1 MRCRRVAELLRAVS
15 RFAIVGVVGGV
26 AGACSSDTLRFTEN
40 PFANPYSAQRTAT
53 AGRTPD
59 PSMTGSLGA
68 PGGVATA
75 NGAAM
80 PSSRVT
86 SSPLAPVGA
95 SSSAPHL
102 VDAPSVTTPMP
113 HESYASSTG
122 GPGWSATGGTAVTV
136 SPGDSLSA
144 ISNRYGVPPAA
155 ILSANGIAAGQ
166 VAPGRRLIIPI
177 YNASGPN
184 VVARAPKPAPQPVP
198 EVARATPQPVAH
210 VAAAPT
216 KAPMRIIE
224 ARKAVIEPKT
234 TASVDTKTHPRPGR
248 PAMLAKSEAAPVKPA
263 APKIAAT
270 KIAAPKVAVARVAA
284 PKVAAP
290 KVVAANVA
298 VAKPAQPE
306 PVRKVAKV
314 EAAPVALPAKPIKVA
329 QPAKPAKPE
338 PQRVAALAPAKT
350 VQPEPVSAPKEPES
364 TGALPAQPTVAKAEF
379 RWPARGRVISGF
391 GGTGTNEGINISVPD
406 GTPVKAAE
414 AGTVAYAG
422 SEVKGYGNLVLIRH
436 ENGYV
441 SAYAHNGD
449 LDVKRGQKVARGQ
462 VIAKSGQSGNVTS
475 PQLHFEIRKGATP
488 IDPMPYLASN

>member
-1 MRCRRVAELLRAVS
+1 MRCRLVTGLLRTELSRAVS
-15 RFAIVGVVGGV
+15 RFAVIGVVGGL
-26 AGACSSDTLRFTEN
+26 AGACSSDTMRFSEN
-40 PFANPYSAQRTAT
+40 PFSNPYSGPKTAS
-53 AGRTPD
+53 AGTKAID
-59 PSMTGSLGA
+59 PSMTGSIGRPANAGA
-68 PGGVATA
+68 A
-75 NGAAM
+75 NAAAM

-86 SSPLAPVGA
+86 SSPLAPVGTNVA
-95 SSSAPHL
+95 SPVA
-102 VDAPSVTTPMP
+102 TPMP
-113 HESYASSTG
+113 RESYASSTG
-122 GPGWSATGGTAVTV
+122 GPGWSTAGGTAVTV

-144 ISNRYGVPPAA
+144 ISNRYGVPQAA
-155 ILSANGIAAGQ
+155 ILSANGISAGQ
-166 VAPGRRLIIPI
+166 VAPGRRLVVPI

-184 VVARAPKPAPQPVP
+184 VVARAPKSAPQ
-198 EVARATPQPVAH
+198 
-210 VAAAPT
+210 VAAAPAPVAPA
-216 KAPMRIIE
+216 KAPARVVE

-234 TASVDTKTHPRPGR
+234 TGSLDTRARPRP
-248 PAMLAKSEAAPVKPA
+248 AVLAKAAPAEEAPA
-263 APKIAAT
+263 RP
-270 KIAAPKVAVARVAA
+270 
-284 PKVAAP
+284 
-290 KVVAANVA
+290 A
-298 VAKPAQPE
+298 VAKPVVAKVAGAKVAAAKAAQPE
-306 PVRKVAKV
+306 PVRKVAKLEPAKV
-314 EAAPVALPAKPIKVA
+314 AAPAKVAKVEPVKVA
-329 QPAKPAKPE
+329 QPAKPGKPE

-350 VQPEPVSAPKEPES
+350 VQPEPVAAKEPEA
-364 TGALPAQPTVAKAEF
+364 TGTLPAQAAVAKAEF

-449 LDVKRGQKVARGQ
+449 LDVKRGQKVTRGQ